1 MAARRIIQRT
11 VILSCFLQLALGLGS
26 VRPAWADNPEV
37 NMFYEALASHG
48 SWVDYGKYGPV
59 WYPTKVS
66 SSWRPY
72 LDGRWMPSRS
82 GWVFE
87 TSEPWGWATYH
98 YGNWMPTTELGW
110 VWSPGSTWYP
120 STTAWRTS
128 DDYVGWAPIPPPDY
142 VPEPAFYPAG
152 GYAIGAPLLD
162 RLAAPLWTFARA
174 GQFLLGFGRP
184 YGPAFSYFNCSNCLA
199 PFSYAPIV
207 YGGTFPL
214 TDFYYPSYAPL
225 AFFGF
230 GPPFPFVSR
239 VSRINIVQIN
249 NFINSNNFTV
259 INNVL
264 PSGAV
269 LGRFPFLRGAIPA
282 GVLEGGGFPITRVQ
296 DAARAEHGLNRPGVL
311 APPSGLPVISQA
323 IPKFTPTRS
332 IGAVG
337 PEGLGGI
344 KGMALPRQ
352 AERPLTPFMRQ
363 QISAHRQMQGLPRI
377 ETLPEFRPLARPETA
392 PQVEVIRGVTS
403 QKFHRPGPGGFQPA
417 PGPTTPGVV
426 RGAPGVTTPEVV
438 RGAPSRKFQSPG
450 AREFQP
456 APSGEFRQPAGGGV
470 RAVSPRKFR
479 LSSGGSASVPRE
491 FRAAPPPVS
500 RSEPRATVGTRPM
513 SPAPRGTPPTR
524 TFSSPSQR
532 W

>member
-11 VILSCFLQLALGLGS
+11 VIIACFLQLALGLGS
-26 VRPAWADNPEV
+26 VRPAWADRPEV
-37 NMFYEALASHG
+37 GMFYEALAPYG

-98 YGNWMPTTELGW
+98 YGNWMPTTEYGW

-152 GYAIGAPLLD
+152 GYTPGAPPLD
-162 RLAAPLWTFARA
+162 LLAAPLWIFARA
-174 GQFLLGFGRP
+174 GQFLLGFGQP
-184 YGPAFSYFNCSNCLA
+184 YAPAFSYYNTPNCLA

-214 TDFYYPSYAPL
+214 TDFYYPGYAPL

-239 VSRINIVQIN
+239 VSRIDIVQIN
-249 NFINSNNFTV
+249 NFINSHNFTV
-259 INNVL
+259 MNNVL

-269 LGRFPFLRGAIPA
+269 LGQFPFLRGAIPA
-282 GVLEGGGFPITRVQ
+282 AVLEGGSFSITRVQ
-296 DAARAEHGLNRPGVL
+296 DAARAEHSLNRPGVL
-311 APPSGLPVISQA
+311 GPPSGLPVISQA

-332 IGAVG
+332 TGAVG
-337 PEGLGGI
+337 PEGLGGM
-344 KGMALPRQ
+344 KGMTLPRQ

-363 QISAHRQMQGLPRI
+363 QISA
-377 ETLPEFRPLARPETA
+377 A
-392 PQVEVIRGVTS
+392 
-403 QKFHRPGPGGFQPA
+403 
-417 PGPTTPGVV
+417 
-426 RGAPGVTTPEVV
+426 
-438 RGAPSRKFQSPG
+438 
-450 AREFQP
+450 
-456 APSGEFRQPAGGGV
+456 
-470 RAVSPRKFR
+470 
-479 LSSGGSASVPRE
+479 
-491 FRAAPPPVS
+491 
-500 RSEPRATVGTRPM
+500 
-513 SPAPRGTPPTR
+513 SPAAGA
-524 TFSSPSQR
+524 SPN
-532 W
+532 